1 MKIKHISFDVW
12 KTLIEPNPEF
22 GRARKLL
29 LEATLDKPAAEIEAA
44 YRVVKDGADGEA
56 EAGGVGYTS
65 AQVYARLL
73 NELGVSGA
81 DWWMLRAHM
90 EDLFAAHPPIVRP
103 DVPEVLRELRAAGY
117 GMSIASNTNFIQG
130 TCLSSVALDAWGVDW
145 TFKVFSDQMG
155 LAKPHALFW
164 HAVTAQA
171 YLLSGAEA
179 SEILHVGD
187 NRICDGGCRDF
198 GLNYQFVNSPADV
211 PGALSGLLQ
220 HEQAA

>member
-1 MKIKHISFDVW
+1 MKIKHVSFDVW

-22 GRARKLL
+22 GAARRRL
-29 LEATLDKPAAEIEAA
+29 LEDSFNKPAAVIEAV

-56 EAGGVGYTS
+56 EASGAGYTS

-73 NELGVSGA
+73 AELGVSNA
-81 DWWMLRAHM
+81 DWWSLRLEM
-90 EDLFAAHPPIVRP
+90 ERLFALHPPAVRD
-103 DVPEVLRELRAAGY
+103 DVTETLRELRAAGY

-130 TCLSSVALDAWGVDW
+130 ACLSSVALDTWDVDW

-198 GLNYQFVNSPADV
+198 GLKYQFVNSPADV